1 MKKTLLIFGLL
12 LLWTSLQAQDYI
24 APMRKIQTAVFA
36 LNSFYVDSVNN
47 EKIIDEAMHSIVKT
61 LDPHSDYM
69 SKEEVSE
76 MNEPLQGGFD
86 GIGISFNM
94 MNDTLFIVE
103 VITGGP
109 SEKEIGRASCRERV

>member
-1 MKKTLLIFGLL
+1 MKKTFLILSSL

-24 APMRKIQTAVFA
+24 IPMRKIQTAVFA
-36 LNSFYVDSVNN
+36 LNSFYVDSVDN
-47 EKIIDEAMHSIVKT
+47 EKLINEAMKSIVKN
-61 LDPHSDYM
+61 LDPHSEYM

-94 MNDTLFIVE
+94 MKFWRSGVFF
-103 VITGGP
+103 P
-109 SEKEIGRASCRERV
+109 M